1 MSTVVYSCPF
11 VPPEWIAA
19 HDLTPRRILPRAAEA
34 ATLAGGATQGLCSW
48 VQAVVT
54 RFLDEPAADGVV
66 LTTTCDQMRR
76 AAELLDGVPL
86 FLMNV
91 PSTWQ
96 TAAAQKLY
104 LNELERLGRFLCRLG
119 GTPPGEERLVETM
132 LEFDAARQQLRASR
146 GHLSARA
153 FSTAIARFHSNPPGD
168 LPAAGEPVLP
178 RGVEVA
184 LVGGPLM
191 EHLFD
196 IFDVVGEGGGAVVLD
211 GTTTGERTLPVPFDR
226 RELRCDPLRVLADTY
241 FGTIPDAFRRP
252 NSALYSWLQD
262 RIKKRGVRG
271 ILFLRHTW
279 CDTWAA
285 EATRMK
291 EWCGIPLLVL
301 DAGSGSTLEE
311 RTISRVQTFLEVL
324 R

>member
-54 RFLDEPAADGVV
+54 RLLDEPAADGVV

-76 AAELLDGVPL
+76 AAELLDGLPL

-191 EHLFD
+191 EHLF
-196 IFDVVGEGGGAVVLD
+196 
-211 GTTTGERTLPVPFDR
+211 
-226 RELRCDPLRVLADTY
+226 
-241 FGTIPDAFRRP
+241 
-252 NSALYSWLQD
+252 
-262 RIKKRGVRG
+262 
-271 ILFLRHTW
+271 
-279 CDTWAA
+279 
-285 EATRMK
+285 
-291 EWCGIPLLVL
+291 
-301 DAGSGSTLEE
+301 
-311 RTISRVQTFLEVL
+311 
-324 R
+324 